1 MVYSYITSTV
11 GSMMTKKE
19 RVFHAILFEL
29 LAILS
34 FVPIAIYLTDQHPG
48 QMVFL
53 SFTLSI
59 IAMIWNYLYNILC
72 DKLLGPERLER
83 SFNIRILHGMGFEFG
98 MMIMSFPVIMFVLDM
113 DLWSVF
119 LLDIG
124 AVVFFFFYAIVFN
137 WMYDIVRNWIVK
149 SEPEA

>member
-1 MVYSYITSTV
+1 
-11 GSMMTKKE
+11 
-19 RVFHAILFEL
+19 
-29 LAILS
+29 
-34 FVPIAIYLTDQHPG
+34 
-48 QMVFL
+48 
-53 SFTLSI
+53 
-59 IAMIWNYLYNILC
+59 
-72 DKLLGPERLER
+72 
-83 SFNIRILHGMGFEFG
+83 MGFEFG